1 MVTMIDRWARPE
13 LEDALA
19 DTPVVLV
26 HGPRQAG
33 KSTLTQQV
41 SEKLGGRTMVTL
53 DDPEP
58 YRLAKT
64 HPAEFLH
71 AYPAPVTIDEV
82 QRAPELFLPIK
93 AWIDRNRVPGSF
105 LLTGSANVLMLPK
118 LADSLAGRMEIVNLP
133 PLAQGEIE
141 GSTANFVDLLFAKDF
156 NPRSFKADHTDLA
169 ARIVTGGYPEPVLRS
184 PRRRAAWFQ
193 DYMRTLLDR
202 DVRDIA
208 NIEGLTQVPR
218 ILSLLAAR
226 TGSSLNTASLSRDTG
241 IAHTTLTR
249 YLSLLKTIF
258 LLSYVPAWSSDTG
271 VSLAKTAKTY
281 LPDTGLLCHLL
292 RLEESDLGDR
302 DRMGLVLE
310 NFVAVELSKLI
321 DHATARPTLGHLR
334 TVKLREVDFVL
345 DAASKGV
352 VGIEV
357 SPTYT
362 PSPTDAEGLR
372 YLGELAGERFLRGI
386 VLYLGNDVVPLGKD
400 LWAVPVSAL
409 WAMT

>member
-1 MVTMIDRWARPE
+1 MIERWARIE
-13 LEDALA
+13 LELALA

-33 KSTLTQQV
+33 KSTLTLQV
-41 SEKLGGRTMVTL
+41 SQAVGRRTLVTL
-53 DDPEP
+53 DDADP

-71 AYPAPVTIDEV
+71 VYPPPVTIDEV

-93 AWIDRNRVPGSF
+93 AWIDRSRTPGSF

-118 LADSLAGRMEIVNLP
+118 LADSMAGRMQIVSLP
-133 PLAQGEIE
+133 PLAQAEIE
-141 GSTANFVDLLFAKDF
+141 GTEANLVDQLFHKHFD
-156 NPRSFKADHTDLA
+156 PRGYRGDCASLA
-169 ARIVTGGYPEPVLRS
+169 SRIVTGGYPEPVLR
-184 PRRRAAWFQ
+184 PARRRSAWFN
-193 DYMRTLLDR
+193 DYIRTLLDR

-226 TGSSLNTASLSRDTG
+226 TGSTMNTASLARDTG

-258 LLSYVPAWSSDTG
+258 LLSDVPAWSSDTG
-271 VSLAKTAKTY
+271 VSLAKTAKAY

-292 RLEESDLGDR
+292 RINEADLQDSLR
-302 DRMGLVLE
+302 LAPALE
-310 NFVAVELSKLI
+310 NFVAVELSKL
-321 DHATARPTLGHLR
+321 AEYAEPKPTLGHLR
-334 TVKLREVDFVL
+334 TVKLKEVDFVL

-357 SPTYT
+357 RATHT
-362 PSPTDAEGLR
+362 PGPNDTEGLR
-372 YLGELAGERFLRGI
+372 YLAELAGDRFLRGI
-386 VLYLGNDVVPLGKD
+386 VLYLGPDTLPLGKD
-400 LWAVPVSAL
+400 LWAIPISAL
-409 WAMT
+409 WQKIL

>member
-1 MVTMIDRWARPE
+1 MIDRWARKE
-13 LEDALA
+13 LELALT

-33 KSTLTQQV
+33 KSTLTLQV
-41 SEKLGGRTMVTL
+41 SEAMGGRTLVTL

-58 YRLAKT
+58 FRLAKT
-64 HPAEFLH
+64 HPTEFLH
-71 AYPAPVTIDEV
+71 AFPPPVTIDEV
-82 QRAPELFLPIK
+82 QRAPELFLTIK
-93 AWIDRNRVPGSF
+93 AWIDRKRVPGSF

-133 PLAQGEIE
+133 PLAQAEIE
-141 GSTANFVDLLFAKDF
+141 GSDVNLIDALFQKEF
-156 NPRSFKADHTDLA
+156 SPRSFRGNNEDLA
-169 ARIVTGGYPEPVLRS
+169 SRIVTGGYPEPVLRS
-184 PRRRAAWFQ
+184 PRRRAAWFN
-193 DYMRTLLDR
+193 DYIRTLLDR

-218 ILSLLAAR
+218 ILMLLAAR
-226 TGSSLNTASLSRDTG
+226 TGSTMNTASLSRDTG

-258 LLSYVPAWSSDTG
+258 LLTYVPAWSSDTG

-281 LPDTGLLCHLL
+281 LPDTGLLCHLM
-292 RLEESDLGDR
+292 RIEEGDLEDR
-302 DRMGLVLE
+302 DRLAPILE
-310 NFVAVELSKLI
+310 NFVAVELAKLSE
-321 DHATARPTLGHLR
+321 HAEARPTLGHLR

-357 SPTYT
+357 RPTFT
-362 PSPTDAEGLR
+362 PSPNDAEGLR
-372 YLGELAGERFLRGI
+372 YLAELAGERFLRGI
-386 VLYLGNDVVPLGKD
+386 VLYLGSEVVPLGKD
-400 LWAVPVSAL
+400 LWAIPVSAL
-409 WAMT
+409 WQSVS